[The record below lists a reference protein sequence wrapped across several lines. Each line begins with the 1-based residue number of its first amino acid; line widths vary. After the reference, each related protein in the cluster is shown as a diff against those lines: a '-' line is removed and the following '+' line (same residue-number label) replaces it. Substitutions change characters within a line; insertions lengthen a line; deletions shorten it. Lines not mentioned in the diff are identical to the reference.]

1 MREIRLDDGGGIIAE
16 VMREIKLDVGGGII
30 AENLRAFLTV
40 VYSLTAAAA
49 VDDHCHRLGNV
60 RATCVDAEAYES
72 IRLAANNQQNKEI
85 CNVEAIAKE
94 TGHLHDISAR
104 RNLSAMSSTTGSSV
118 C

>member
-1 MREIRLDDGGGIIAE
+1 MREIRF
-16 VMREIKLDVGGGII
+16 DVGGGIA

-72 IRLAANNQQNKEI
+72 VRLAANNQQIKEI
-85 CNVEAIAKE
+85 CKVEAIAKE
-94 TGHLHDISAR
+94 TGHLHDISAQR
-104 RNLSAMSSTTGSSV
+104 DLSAMSSTAGSSV